1 MIYEN
6 DGQKYLLLT
15 PQCQIEKNR
24 QDIEAIINDA
34 VAFNYIGM
42 KVVGQVNTADELP
55 KKADYEVWPFNYGD
69 AFAVGTQD
77 PYNYYLWTRAFGAYL
92 SDHWFNIGVFP
103 GPSTVPGPKGEPG
116 DAGPA
121 PNLTIG
127 TVTSTLSQPQVT
139 IEGTSP
145 NYTLNFKLQKG
156 DKGDPGTNG
165 RNGVDGKNGKDGT
178 NAVIYTVKGAVD
190 TVSQL
195 PVATSVS
202 TDTAY
207 LVKDGSL
214 LYGIIVQN
222 GTNIWYDYGSTSV
235 GPRGPAG
242 VGTTDLNKVQFPEGE
257 HTITFDDT
265 DGLSVFGP
273 GKFSYG
279 TGDNATPNMTV
290 HVPLKAGAGIN
301 MGADQSGKFL
311 VINNTDH
318 DAVAGKLDK
327 QTAAAGTEKL
337 YGVSGTSQEMYTV
350 DAENANASTIVKRR
364 TDGSILA
371 KTTTA
376 TDKSGFT
383 YKKSVVNNETLDTA
397 LAKKLD
403 KQTTGASTVKLYGV
417 SGDTQY
423 MYQVSGHNAEAS
435 TIVMRGADGG
445 AVFNQGKA
453 LKHAVILNTIEPVI
467 ISPNPSTATTGTV
480 SDEQLNRLRQT
491 NLSSVNT
498 KPGILMNNEYYVP
511 MDKEHKTGVLGYT
524 YFGYEN
530 NKFIAKNIKI
540 TISTKKWTLYTNDM
554 QPLLYS
560 GVNIKTV
567 NGESLI
573 GSGNIEIQGGGSNIP
588 AVGIAN
594 GSSGDIL
601 DDYSFK
607 VLEDAY
613 NNRKFS
619 LLYQEINTGSFT
631 YYSYA
636 GQWSDSDNFGHML
649 FNYIDDENGEIS
661 SINYNVAT
669 GHWTKINTSISTTK
683 AIPNDGPTDADGNPV
698 PGITVNTYYT
708 GTTQVTD
715 IVSIALVIQLSP
727 TEDAVFKCVVPSN
740 MFGFSSPYNSDYN
753 PTIFGN
759 PSITEMP
766 GSGWILKNLNV
777 MWDGIKTVLTF
788 RMGQGSGSNPGVF
801 RINFR
806 V

>member
-6 DGQKYLLLT
+6 NGQKYLLLT

-69 AFAVGTQD
+69 AFAVGTKD

-103 GPSTVPGPKGEPG
+103 GPSTVPGPKGDTG
-116 DAGPA
+116 DTGPA

-156 DKGDPGTNG
+156 EKGDPGDNG
-165 RNGVDGKNGKDGT
+165 RNGADGKNGKDGT

-207 LVKDGSL
+207 LVKDGNL

-222 GTNIWYDYGSTSV
+222 GTNIWYNYGSTSV

-279 TGDNATPNMTV
+279 TGDNAIPNMTV
-290 HVPLKAGAGIN
+290 HVPLKAGEGITMSTDAN
-301 MGADQSGKFL
+301 SKFL
-311 VINNTDH
+311 EIKNSDH
-318 DAVAGKLDK
+318 DAVISKLDM
-327 QTAAAGTEKL
+327 QYAPAGTEKI
-337 YGVSGTSQEMYTV
+337 YGVSETFQKMFTADSETS
-350 DAENANASTIVKRR
+350 NASTIVKRR
-364 TDGSILA
+364 ADGSMLA
-371 KTTTA
+371 KATTA
-376 TDKSGFT
+376 TDKSGFI

-403 KQTTGASTVKLYGV
+403 KQTTDASTAKLYGV
-417 SGDTQY
+417 NGETQS
-423 MYQVSGHNAEAS
+423 MYTMSQAATAS
-435 TIVMRGADGG
+435 TVAQRNSTG
-445 AVFNQGKA
+445 AVNVNQGTA
-453 LKHAVILNTIEPVI
+453 LNSAVALNTIEPVVI
-467 ISPNPSTATTGTV
+467 TPNPTTATSGYITA
-480 SDEQLNRLRQT
+480 DQLNRLQQT
-491 NLSSVNT
+491 SLSSVNT
-498 KPGILMNNEYYVP
+498 KPGIFMNNEYYEP
-511 MDKEHKTGVLGYT
+511 MDKEHRSGYLGYT

-530 NKFIAKNIKI
+530 NKFTAKYISIKI
-540 TISTKKWTLYTNDM
+540 STLKWTLYTNDM

-560 GVNIKTV
+560 GVNIKTI
-567 NGESLI
+567 NGESII
-573 GSGNIEIQGGGSNIP
+573 GSGNLIVSG
-588 AVGIAN
+588 
-594 GSSGDIL
+594 SGDPFIRVSDTETSGELSQEDHQKLMSMSVMTIL
-601 DDYSFK
+601 RNGKMYYLGETNLMTDMYYFPHKPDDGYSDEYIF
-607 VLEDAY
+607 VPMNAPQWE
-613 NNRKFS
+613 
-619 LLYQEINTGSFT
+619 FT
-631 YYSYA
+631 
-636 GQWSDSDNFGHML
+636 Q
-649 FNYIDDENGEIS
+649 
-661 SINYNVAT
+661 
-669 GHWTKINTSISTTK
+669 
-683 AIPNDGPTDADGNPV
+683 
-698 PGITVNTYYT
+698 
-708 GTTQVTD
+708 
-715 IVSIALVIQLSP
+715 IQ
-727 TEDAVFKCVVPSN
+727 
-740 MFGFSSPYNSDYN
+740 
-753 PTIFGN
+753 
-759 PSITEMP
+759 
-766 GSGWILKNLNV
+766 
-777 MWDGIKTVLTF
+777 
-788 RMGQGSGSNPGVF
+788 
-801 RINFR
+801 
-806 V
+806 

>member
-69 AFAVGTQD
+69 AFAVGTKD

-103 GPSTVPGPKGEPG
+103 GPSTVPGPKGDAG
-116 DAGPA
+116 DTGPA

-165 RNGVDGKNGKDGT
+165 RNGTDGKNGKDGT

-195 PVATSVS
+195 PAATSVS

-214 LYGIIVQN
+214 MYGIIVQN
-222 GTNIWYDYGSTSV
+222 GTNIWYNYGPTSV

-265 DGLSVFGP
+265 DGLSVFGT

-279 TGDNATPNMTV
+279 TGDNAIPNMTV

-311 VINNTDH
+311 VVNNSDH

-327 QTAAAGTEKL
+327 VSSLTTYPQAYIKNTKGQQTMFSITSTASADTIINRDSNGRASIVGPTEDSNIANKL
-337 YGVSGTSQEMYTV
+337 YV
-350 DAENANASTIVKRR
+350 DTG
-364 TDGSILA
+364 D
-371 KTTTA
+371 
-376 TDKSGFT
+376 
-383 YKKSVVNNETLDTA
+383 
-397 LAKKLD
+397 AKKLD
-403 KQTTGASTVKLYGV
+403 KQTTDASTAKLYGV
-417 SGDTQY
+417 NGSTQS
-423 MYQVSGHNAEAS
+423 MYTMSQAATAS
-435 TIVMRGADGG
+435 TVAQRNSAG
-445 AVFNQGKA
+445 AVNVNQGTA
-453 LKHAVILNTIEPVI
+453 LNSAVALNTIEPVVI
-467 ISPNPSTATTGTV
+467 TPNPTTATSGYITN
-480 SDEQLNRLRQT
+480 EQLTRLQQT
-491 NLSSVNT
+491 SLSSVNT
-498 KPGILMNNEYYVP
+498 KPGIFMNNEYYAP
-511 MDKEHKTGVLGYT
+511 MDKEHRSGYLGYT

-530 NKFIAKNIKI
+530 NKFIAKYISIKI
-540 TISTKKWTLYTNDM
+540 STLKWTLYTNDM
-554 QPLLYS
+554 QPLLFS
-560 GVNIKTV
+560 GVNIKTI
-567 NGESLI
+567 NGESII
-573 GSGNIEIQGGGSNIP
+573 GSGNMVISG
-588 AVGIAN
+588 
-594 GSSGDIL
+594 SGDPFIRVSDTETSGSL
-601 DDYSFK
+601 SQ
-607 VLEDAY
+607 EDHQ
-613 NNRKFS
+613 K
-619 LLYQEINTGSFT
+619 L
-631 YYSYA
+631 
-636 GQWSDSDNFGHML
+636 
-649 FNYIDDENGEIS
+649 IS
-661 SINYNVAT
+661 MSV
-669 GHWTKINTSISTTK
+669 
-683 AIPNDGPTDADGNPV
+683 
-698 PGITVNTYYT
+698 
-708 GTTQVTD
+708 
-715 IVSIALVIQLSP
+715 
-727 TEDAVFKCVVPSN
+727 
-740 MFGFSSPYNSDYN
+740 M
-753 PTIFGN
+753 TIFRNGKMYYLGE
-759 PSITEMP
+759 T
-766 GSGWILKNLNV
+766 NL
-777 MWDGIKTVLTF
+777 MTDMYYFPHKPDDGFTDEYIFVPVNAPQWELT
-788 RMGQGSGSNPGVF
+788 QT
-801 RINFR
+801 
-806 V
+806 

>member
-6 DGQKYLLLT
+6 NGQKYLLLT

-69 AFAVGTQD
+69 AFAVGTKD

-103 GPSTVPGPKGEPG
+103 GPSTVPGPKGDTG
-116 DAGPA
+116 DTGPA

-156 DKGDPGTNG
+156 EKGDPGDNG
-165 RNGVDGKNGKDGT
+165 RNGADGKNGKDGT

-207 LVKDGSL
+207 LVKDGNL

-222 GTNIWYDYGSTSV
+222 GTNIWYNYGSTSV

-279 TGDNATPNMTV
+279 TGDNAIPNMTV
-290 HVPLKAGAGIN
+290 HVPLKAGEGITMSTDAN
-301 MGADQSGKFL
+301 SKFL
-311 VINNTDH
+311 EIKNSDH
-318 DAVAGKLDK
+318 DAVISKLDM
-327 QTAAAGTEKL
+327 QYAPAGTEKI
-337 YGVSGTSQEMYTV
+337 YGVSETFQKMFTADSETS
-350 DAENANASTIVKRR
+350 NASTIVKRR
-364 TDGSILA
+364 ADGSMLA
-371 KTTTA
+371 KATTA
-376 TDKSGFT
+376 TDKSGFI

-403 KQTTGASTVKLYGV
+403 KQTTDASTAKLYGV
-417 SGDTQY
+417 NGETQS
-423 MYQVSGHNAEAS
+423 MYTMSQAATAS
-435 TIVMRGADGG
+435 TVAQRNSTG
-445 AVFNQGKA
+445 AVNVNQGTA
-453 LKHAVILNTIEPVI
+453 LNSAVALNTIEPVVI
-467 ISPNPSTATTGTV
+467 TPNPTTATSGYITA
-480 SDEQLNRLRQT
+480 DQLNRLQQT
-491 NLSSVNT
+491 SLSSVNT
-498 KPGILMNNEYYVP
+498 KPGIFMNNEYYEP
-511 MDKEHKTGVLGYT
+511 MDKEHRSGYLGYT

-530 NKFIAKNIKI
+530 NKFTAKYISIKI
-540 TISTKKWTLYTNDM
+540 STQKWTLYTNDM

-560 GVNIKTV
+560 GVNIKTI
-567 NGESLI
+567 NGESII
-573 GSGNIEIQGGGSNIP
+573 GSGDM
-588 AVGIAN
+588 V
-594 GSSGDIL
+594 
-601 DDYSFK
+601 
-607 VLEDAY
+607 
-613 NNRKFS
+613 
-619 LLYQEINTGSFT
+619 
-631 YYSYA
+631 
-636 GQWSDSDNFGHML
+636 
-649 FNYIDDENGEIS
+649 
-661 SINYNVAT
+661 
-669 GHWTKINTSISTTK
+669 
-683 AIPNDGPTDADGNPV
+683 
-698 PGITVNTYYT
+698 
-708 GTTQVTD
+708 
-715 IVSIALVIQLSP
+715 VS
-727 TEDAVFKCVVPSN
+727 
-740 MFGFSSPYNSDYN
+740 
-753 PTIFGN
+753 
-759 PSITEMP
+759 
-766 GSGWILKNLNV
+766 GSGAPFIRVSDTETSGELSQEDHKKLMSMSVMAILRNGKMYYLGETNLITDMYYFPHKPDEGFTEEYIFVPMNAPQ
-777 MWDGIKTVLTF
+777 WEFTQI
-788 RMGQGSGSNPGVF
+788 Q
-801 RINFR
+801 
-806 V
+806 

>member
-69 AFAVGTQD
+69 AFAVGTKD
-77 PYNYYLWTRAFGAYL
+77 PYTYYLWTRAFGAYL

-103 GPSTVPGPKGEPG
+103 GPSTVPGPKGETG
-116 DAGPA
+116 DTGPA

-156 DKGDPGTNG
+156 DKGDPGDNG
-165 RNGVDGKNGKDGT
+165 RNGADGKNGKDGK
-178 NAVIYTVKGAVD
+178 NAVLYTVKGAVD

-207 LVKDGSL
+207 LVKDGNL

-279 TGDNATPNMTV
+279 TGDNAIPNMTV
-290 HVPLKAGAGIN
+290 RVPIKAGAGIN

-311 VINNTDH
+311 VVNNSDH
-318 DAVAGKLDK
+318 DALIGKLDM
-327 QTAAAGTEKL
+327 QYAPAGTERI
-337 YGVSGTSQEMYTV
+337 YGVSETFQKMFTADSETS
-350 DAENANASTIVKRR
+350 NGSTIVKRMA
-364 TDGSILA
+364 DGSILA
-371 KTTTA
+371 KATTA

-397 LAKKLD
+397 LSSKLN
-403 KQTTGASTVKLYGV
+403 KQTTAEGTAKLYGV
-417 SGDTQY
+417 NGSTQS
-423 MYQVSGHNAEAS
+423 MYTISQAADAS
-435 TIVMRGADGG
+435 AVAQRNSTGAIIV
-445 AVFNQGKA
+445 NQGTA
-453 LKHAVILNTIEPVI
+453 LKSAVILNTIEPVVI
-467 ISPNPSTATTGTV
+467 TPNPSTATSGYITA
-480 SDEQLNRLRQT
+480 EQLTRLQQT
-491 NLSSVNT
+491 SLSSVNT
-498 KPGILMNNEYYVP
+498 KPGIFMNNEYYAP
-511 MDKEHKTGVLGYT
+511 MDKEHRSGYLGYA
-524 YFGYEN
+524 YLGYEN
-530 NKFIAKNIKI
+530 NKFTAKYISIKI
-540 TISTKKWTLYTNDM
+540 STQKWTLYTNDM

-560 GVNIKTV
+560 GVNIKTI
-567 NGESLI
+567 NGESI
-573 GSGNIEIQGGGSNIP
+573 VGSGNMVVSG
-588 AVGIAN
+588 
-594 GSSGDIL
+594 SGDPFIR
-601 DDYSFK
+601 
-607 VLEDAY
+607 V
-613 NNRKFS
+613 
-619 LLYQEINTGSFT
+619 
-631 YYSYA
+631 
-636 GQWSDSDNFGHML
+636 SDSETSGELSHEDHQKLVSLSVLSILRAGKMYYLGETNLQTDLYYFPHKPDDGYTDE
-649 FNYIDDENGEIS
+649 YIF
-661 SINYNVAT
+661 
-669 GHWTKINTSISTTK
+669 
-683 AIPNDGPTDADGNPV
+683 
-698 PGITVNTYYT
+698 
-708 GTTQVTD
+708 
-715 IVSIALVIQLSP
+715 VSMNAPQWEFAQIQ
-727 TEDAVFKCVVPSN
+727 
-740 MFGFSSPYNSDYN
+740 
-753 PTIFGN
+753 
-759 PSITEMP
+759 
-766 GSGWILKNLNV
+766 
-777 MWDGIKTVLTF
+777 
-788 RMGQGSGSNPGVF
+788 
-801 RINFR
+801 
-806 V
+806 

>member
-6 DGQKYLLLT
+6 NGQKYLLLT

-69 AFAVGTQD
+69 AFAVGTKD

-103 GPSTVPGPKGEPG
+103 GPSTVPGPKGDTG
-116 DAGPA
+116 DTGPA

-156 DKGDPGTNG
+156 EKGDPGDNG
-165 RNGVDGKNGKDGT
+165 RNGADGKNGKDGT

-207 LVKDGSL
+207 LVKDGNL

-222 GTNIWYDYGSTSV
+222 GTNIWYNYGSTSV

-279 TGDNATPNMTV
+279 TGDNAIPNMTV
-290 HVPLKAGAGIN
+290 HVPLKAGEGITMSTDAN
-301 MGADQSGKFL
+301 SKFL
-311 VINNTDH
+311 EIKNSDH
-318 DAVAGKLDK
+318 DAVISKLDM
-327 QTAAAGTEKL
+327 QYAPAGTEKI
-337 YGVSGTSQEMYTV
+337 YGVSETFQKMFTADSETS
-350 DAENANASTIVKRR
+350 NASTIVKRR
-364 TDGSILA
+364 ADGSMLA
-371 KTTTA
+371 KATTA
-376 TDKSGFT
+376 TDKSGFI

-403 KQTTGASTVKLYGV
+403 KQTTDASTAKLYGV
-417 SGDTQY
+417 NGETQS
-423 MYQVSGHNAEAS
+423 MYTMSQAATAS
-435 TIVMRGADGG
+435 TVAQRNSTG
-445 AVFNQGKA
+445 AVNVNQGTA
-453 LKHAVILNTIEPVI
+453 LNSAVALNTIEPVVI
-467 ISPNPSTATTGTV
+467 TPNPTTATSGYITA
-480 SDEQLNRLRQT
+480 DQLNRLQQT
-491 NLSSVNT
+491 SLSSVNT
-498 KPGILMNNEYYVP
+498 KPGIFMNNEYYEP
-511 MDKEHKTGVLGYT
+511 MDKEHRSGYLGYT

-530 NKFIAKNIKI
+530 NKFTAKYISIKI
-540 TISTKKWTLYTNDM
+540 STQKWTLYTNDM

-560 GVNIKTV
+560 GVNIKTI
-567 NGESLI
+567 NGESII
-573 GSGNIEIQGGGSNIP
+573 GSGDMVVSG
-588 AVGIAN
+588 
-594 GSSGDIL
+594 SGDPFIRVSDTETSGELSKEDHQKLMSMSVMAIL
-601 DDYSFK
+601 RNGKMYYLGETNLITDMYYFPHKPDDGYSDEYIF
-607 VLEDAY
+607 VPMNAPQWE
-613 NNRKFS
+613 
-619 LLYQEINTGSFT
+619 FT
-631 YYSYA
+631 
-636 GQWSDSDNFGHML
+636 Q
-649 FNYIDDENGEIS
+649 
-661 SINYNVAT
+661 
-669 GHWTKINTSISTTK
+669 
-683 AIPNDGPTDADGNPV
+683 
-698 PGITVNTYYT
+698 
-708 GTTQVTD
+708 
-715 IVSIALVIQLSP
+715 IQ
-727 TEDAVFKCVVPSN
+727 
-740 MFGFSSPYNSDYN
+740 
-753 PTIFGN
+753 
-759 PSITEMP
+759 
-766 GSGWILKNLNV
+766 
-777 MWDGIKTVLTF
+777 
-788 RMGQGSGSNPGVF
+788 
-801 RINFR
+801 
-806 V
+806 